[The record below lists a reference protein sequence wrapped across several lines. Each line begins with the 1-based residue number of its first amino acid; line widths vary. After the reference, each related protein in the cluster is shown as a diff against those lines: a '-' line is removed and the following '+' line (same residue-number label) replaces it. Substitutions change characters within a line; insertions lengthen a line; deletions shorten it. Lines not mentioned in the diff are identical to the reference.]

1 MLGLNKKDTR
11 FLLIVIALTLLTPI
25 LLQPFPPE
33 DRASHSSTPVTR
45 T

>member
-25 LLQPFPPE
+25 LLQPFPE